1 MFESW
6 RTPSSSAYTLP
17 SVPIRGTISSKRPA
31 FCAAETFWWLS
42 TEKASICWREMP
54 NFQARF
60 SAVWPI
66 IRFTTGSVR
75 PLTMPMTG
83 VSSIAGRNLANMPS
97 LAPAVRAC
105 AISENHITILSE

>member
-1 MFESW
+1 L
-6 RTPSSSAYTLP
+6 PLP
-17 SVPIRGTISSKRPA
+17 SISGTISSKRPA
-31 FCAAETFWWLS
+31 FCAADTFLWLS

-75 PLTMPMTG
+75 PLTMPITG
-83 VSSIAGRNLANMPS
+83 VSSMAGRSLANMPS
-97 LAPAVRAC
+97 FAPSERAW